1 MNIFKSNIE
10 KLKKIINNNK
20 SESKESKIDQAKKQE
35 EEKNKEI
42 KEKKVR
48 IIDENNQEQEV
59 KQFCQHITQNN
70 MVLLAENKYEQANKI
85 YHTYLDC
92 YEDWSDTLK
101 AKFQGWKVKDKGK
114 LENYKKCARCQ
125 EREYKESHPNAK
137 ITGYSFHYYYEDL

>member
-20 SESKESKIDQAKKQE
+20 SESKESKIDQVEKQK

-70 MVLLAENKYEQANKI
+70 MVLLAENEYEQANKI

-101 AKFQGWKVKDKGK
+101 AKFQGWKVKDKRK

>member
-48 IIDENNQEQEV
+48 INDEKNQKQEG

-70 MVLLAENKYEQANKI
+70 MVLLAENEYEQANKI

-101 AKFQGWKVKDKGK
+101 AKFKSGKV
-114 LENYKKCARCQ
+114 
-125 EREYKESHPNAK
+125 
-137 ITGYSFHYYYEDL
+137 